1 MWDSFGIDSSISGP
15 SSFTGNEIPGFGLGT
30 IGKQGGGGGMFPLGA
45 LAGGVFQ
52 LGSAAIGANAARY
65 GADKLRQ
72 GINEKNQLAAIFNA
86 NSNFNQ
92 AQQQIG
98 QNFLAAAQA
107 FNPAGYITAP
117 QEQFS
122 LQKRGADFNIREI
135 DPKKAAM
142 ARDEAIW
149 NRDFQS
155 SPQTIALR
163 QQMNKEDLKKNLAE
177 YHGKLAG
184 MFGPISPIN
193 TDSLVV

>member
-1 MWDSFGIDSSISGP
+1 MWDSFDIDSSISGP
-15 SSFTGNEIPGFGLGT
+15 SSFTGKEIPGFGLGT
-30 IGKQGGGGGMFPLGA
+30 IGKQGGGGSMPWGA
-45 LAGGVFQ
+45 VAGGVLQ
-52 LGSAAIGANAARY
+52 LGSALIGANATRY
-65 GADKLRQ
+65 GADKLLQ
-72 GINEKNQLAAIFNA
+72 GVDQKNQFGAVFNA

-98 QNFLAAAQA
+98 QNWLAAAQA

-122 LQKRGADFNIREI
+122 LQKRGALFNINEI

-184 MFGPISPIN
+184 MFGPIAPIN

>member
-1 MWDSFGIDSSISGP
+1 MWDSFDIDSSISGP
-15 SSFTGNEIPGFGLGT
+15 SSFTGKEIPGFGLGT
-30 IGKQGGGGGMFPLGA
+30 IGKQGGGGSMPWGA
-45 LAGGVFQ
+45 VAGGVFQ
-52 LGSAAIGANAARY
+52 LGSAIIGANAARY

-72 GINEKNQLAAIFNA
+72 GVDQKNQFGAVLNA
-86 NSNFNQ
+86 NNNFNQ

-98 QNFLAAAQA
+98 QNWLAAAQA

-122 LQKRGADFNIREI
+122 LQKRGALFNINEI

-184 MFGPISPIN
+184 MFGPIAPIN

>member
-15 SSFTGNEIPGFGLGT
+15 SSFTGKEIPGFGLGT
-30 IGKQGGGGGMFPLGA
+30 IGKQGGGGDMFPWGA
-45 LAGGVFQ
+45 AAGGVFQ
-52 LGSAAIGANAARY
+52 LGSAVIGANAARY
-65 GADKLRQ
+65 GANKLSHT
-72 GINEKNQLAAIFNA
+72 IEDKNQLAAIFNA

-122 LQKRGADFNIREI
+122 LQKRGALFNINEI

>member
-1 MWDSFGIDSSISGP
+1 MWDSFDIDSSISGP
-15 SSFTGNEIPGFGLGT
+15 SSFTGKEIPGFGLGT
-30 IGKQGGGGGMFPLGA
+30 IGGQGGGGSMFPWGA
-45 LAGGVFQ
+45 VAGGAFQ
-52 LGSAAIGANAARY
+52 LGSALIGANSARY

-72 GINEKNQLAAIFNA
+72 GVNEKNQLAAILNA
-86 NSNFNQ
+86 NNNFNQ

-98 QNFLAAAQA
+98 QNWLAAAQA

-122 LQKRGADFNIREI
+122 LQKRGALFDINEI

-184 MFGPISPIN
+184 MFGPIAPIN

>member
-15 SSFTGNEIPGFGLGT
+15 SSFTGKEIPGFGLGT
-30 IGKQGGGGGMFPLGA
+30 IGEQGGGGSMPWGA
-45 LAGGVFQ
+45 IAGGVLN
-52 LGSAAIGANAARY
+52 LGSALIGANSAKY

-72 GINEKNQLAAIFNA
+72 GVDQKNQLAAVFNA

-98 QNFLAAAQA
+98 QNLLAAAQA

-122 LQKRGADFNIREI
+122 LQKRGALFNINEI

-184 MFGPISPIN
+184 MFGPIAPIN